1 MTTRMTV
8 QRLVRLIAAGD
19 VDEVR
24 TAVAQNPRLLARAVE
39 RDGQGGWTPL
49 HVAVAEQQEKIVR
62 LLVEA
67 GADLSAPTEQG
78 RTPLHVA
85 LEQAPDLV
93 GVLRELGAPVDAAS
107 AAFLGD
113 LDQLR
118 EELAR
123 GAHLS
128 DPVTGVDLLA
138 FAAAGGSVTTAR
150 LLPEHGADPDRGA
163 LHAAAAGAHGAPIA
177 VLRELGAPVDAAS
190 AAFLGDLDQL
200 REELARGAHLSDPV
214 TGVDLLA
221 FAAAGGSVTTAR
233 LLLEH
238 GADPDRGALHAAA
251 AGAHVALVRTLL
263 DAGAD
268 ADRRDPET
276 GRTPLHAAVAAGPDG
291 DSAEVVRVLLAAGA
305 DVDATTN
312 DGASALDI
320 GRVAAARS
328 RSADA
333 GRATGSDAL
342 VELLVAHGAT
352 H

>member
-24 TAVAQNPRLLARAVE
+24 SAVAENPRLLSRTVE
-39 RDGQGGWTPL
+39 REGQGGWTPL
-49 HVAVAEQQEKIVR
+49 HMAVAGRQEKIVR
-62 LLVEA
+62 LLAEA
-67 GADLSAPTEQG
+67 GADLSAATEQG

-85 LEQAPDLV
+85 LEDAPGLV
-93 GVLRELGAPVDAAS
+93 EVLRELGAPVDAAS
-107 AAFLGD
+107 AAYLGD
-113 LDQLR
+113 LEQLR

-138 FAAAGGSVTTAR
+138 FAAGGGSVA
-150 LLPEHGADPDRGA
+150 
-163 LHAAAAGAHGAPIA
+163 
-177 VLRELGAPVDAAS
+177 
-190 AAFLGDLDQL
+190 
-200 REELARGAHLSDPV
+200 
-214 TGVDLLA
+214 
-221 FAAAGGSVTTAR
+221 TAR

-251 AGAHVALVRTLL
+251 AGGHAPLVRTLL

-268 ADRRDPET
+268 VDRRDPET

-291 DSAEVVRVLLAAGA
+291 GAPEIVRVLLAAGA
-305 DVDATTN
+305 DVNATTN

-320 GRVAAARS
+320 SRVAAARS

-333 GRATGSDAL
+333 GRATGGDAL

>member
-1 MTTRMTV
+1 MTTRMTA

-19 VDEVR
+19 VDGVR
-24 TAVAQNPRLLARAVE
+24 TALAENPRLLSRTVE
-39 RDGQGGWTPL
+39 REGQGGWTPL
-49 HVAVAEQQEKIVR
+49 HVAVAEGQDKIVR

-67 GADLSAPTEQG
+67 GADLSAATEHG
-78 RTPLHVA
+78 RTPLHVG
-85 LEQAPDLV
+85 LESAPDLV
-93 GVLRELGAPVDAAS
+93 EVLRELGAPVDAAS
-107 AAFLGD
+107 AAYLGD
-113 LDQLR
+113 LEQLR

-138 FAAAGGSVTTAR
+138 FAAGGGSV
-150 LLPEHGADPDRGA
+150 
-163 LHAAAAGAHGAPIA
+163 AA
-177 VLRELGAPVDAAS
+177 
-190 AAFLGDLDQL
+190 
-200 REELARGAHLSDPV
+200 
-214 TGVDLLA
+214 
-221 FAAAGGSVTTAR
+221 AR

-291 DSAEVVRVLLAAGA
+291 DAPEVVRVLLTAGA
-305 DVDATTN
+305 DVNATTN

-320 GRVAAARS
+320 SRVAAARS